1 MCTPNAPSDKSSLRA
16 TSTKT
21 PRRAATS
28 GTTSAKVVSFSSKEA
43 DQMLVQT
50 RSELK
55 ETGQEKE
62 VWYTTEE
69 LIKIN
74 LESLQTASLMKQ
86 YVLFVAAQNQSS
98 GEQAQAQEQEVPV
111 EQCCLQ
117 LPQNVLD
124 MLEETC
130 FGGHASRGIFYLCD
144 EGSRRRK
151 KLNQADVVSR
161 VLKQQAEHPLNND
174 NVHAICK
181 VARGSSR
188 KARAMAHLRG
198 VMDQLAARSAEG
210 AVAVAEPKTDL
221 KRTFS
226 EIKSTAVEDTVLD
239 STPWKKSRMEAPSPS
254 ITGAGQA

>member
-1 MCTPNAPSDKSSLRA
+1 ME
-16 TSTKT
+16 T

-28 GTTSAKVVSFSSKEA
+28 GTASAKAVSFSSQEA
-43 DQMLVQT
+43 DQMFVQT

-55 ETGQEKE
+55 ETGQENE
-62 VWYTTEE
+62 VWYTMEE

-74 LESLQTASLMKQ
+74 LESLQAASLMKQ

-98 GEQAQAQEQEVPV
+98 GEQAQQQEVPV
-111 EQCCLQ
+111 EQFCLQ
-117 LPQNVLD
+117 LPQKVLD

-130 FGGHASRGIFYLCD
+130 FGGHASRGISHLCD

-151 KLNQADVVSR
+151 KSNKVDVVSR
-161 VLKQQAEHPLNND
+161 VLKQQAEHPQNND
-174 NVHAICK
+174 NVHAISK

-188 KARAMAHLRG
+188 KARSMAYVIG

-221 KRTFS
+221 KRAFN
-226 EIKSTAVEDTVLD
+226 EIKSTVVEDTVLD
-239 STPWKKSRMEAPSPS
+239 STPWKKSRMEHPS
-254 ITGAGQA
+254 ITGVVQA